1 MDSRS
6 VLVWCAIAV
15 CAFGAGFFVARVRA
29 TLRAES
35 LREQAA
41 SWQIKHAE
49 VAAQVSL
56 LTSQRNDAE
65 ARYDEL
71 VRSREELADQFQ
83 LLAAREAE
91 RHQVAAEQSAEARLQ
106 QTELLLRP
114 LREQL
119 TTLTTQYQQ
128 IEKDR
133 SVSAADLRAHVLE
146 VRHTSEQLRRETS
159 ALATALRKPHVRGAW
174 GEAQLKRVVE
184 AAGMLEHCDFETQS
198 SASRDGALLR
208 PDLTVRLTEGRVV
221 YVDAKVPLNAFL
233 EWQAADDTEQEQ
245 VRADF
250 GRHVRTHL
258 DQLGSKRYW
267 ELGSLAA
274 PEFVVM
280 FLPGDGLLLHALE
293 AVPDLYDVAAR
304 KGVVVASPST
314 LIAML
319 RTVEHTWR
327 QIEFLHGAEEVRK
340 TGVELY
346 DRLRSFASRF
356 AVVGARLDQATRAY
370 NESVGTFQARVMP
383 KARRFEELKVAT
395 GEPLAD
401 VADAEGAARE
411 VALPELQ
418 ELLWSDNAGAEQL
431 VELESEVKPIPNEV
445 QAS

>member
-1 MDSRS
+1 MDSKS
-6 VLVWCAIAV
+6 ILMWCAVAA
-15 CAFGAGFFVARVRA
+15 CAFVAGFFVAKVRA
-29 TLRAES
+29 TLRTES
-35 LREQAA
+35 LREQATA
-41 SWQIKHAE
+41 WQMKHTE

-91 RHQVAAEQSAEARLQ
+91 RHQAVAEQSAEARLQ

-119 TTLTTQYQQ
+119 TTLTAQYQQ

-133 SVSAADLRAHVLE
+133 SVSAADLRHQVLE
-146 VRHTSEQLRRETS
+146 VRQTSEQLRRETS

-184 AAGMLEHCDFETQS
+184 AAGMVDHCDFEMQS
-198 SASRDGALLR
+198 SSSRDGALLR
-208 PDLTVRLTEGRVV
+208 PDMTVRLTEGRVV
-221 YVDAKVPLNAFL
+221 YVDSKVPLNAFL
-233 EWQAADDTEQEQ
+233 EWQAADDAEQEQ

-258 DQLGSKRYW
+258 DQLGGKRYW

-319 RTVEHTWR
+319 RTIEHTWR
-327 QIEFLHGAEEVRK
+327 QIEFLNGAEEVRK

-383 KARRFEELKVAT
+383 KARRFEELKVAA

-401 VADAEGAARE
+401 LGDAEGAARE

-418 ELLWSDNAGAEQL
+418 ELLWSGNAGVEQL
-431 VELESEVKPIPNEV
+431 ADPGSGVKLIPGEPL
-445 QAS
+445 AS